1 MCSKLVTQLHIQN
14 QSYNNKQQR
23 SLLFLRITY
32 TMAYSTLLRSNT
44 KRRNR
49 RRKNISTYLAQKPA
63 VQNLNSLTAQQKRCD
78 PVRHPE
84 GIRANTSGR
93 QIQL

>member
-78 PVRHPE
+78 PE
-84 GIRANTSGR
+84 GFRANTSGR